1 MSEEEGEDLSA
12 EAFYATVIP
21 AMWIGLL
28 DLIHDVMMRFGDFLD
43 AQGKMVEEAKSYMH
57 HPSNQEGAEVIPFPT
72 DKEGE
77 QDEST

>member
-1 MSEEEGEDLSA
+1 MSDEDEEMSA

-43 AQGKMVEEAKSYMH
+43 AQGKMVKEAQAYLK
-57 HPSNQEGAEVIPFPT
+57 PEGAEIIPFPT
-72 DKEGE
+72 DEDEGA
-77 QDEST
+77 